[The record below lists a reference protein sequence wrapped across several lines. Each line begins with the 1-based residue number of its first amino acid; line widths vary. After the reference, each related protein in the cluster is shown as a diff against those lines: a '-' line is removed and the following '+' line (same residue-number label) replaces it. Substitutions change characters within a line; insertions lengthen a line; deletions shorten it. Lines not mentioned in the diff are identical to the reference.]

1 MGWRNLKKVK
11 EDLTMRVAIL
21 SHFQSFAPSYAL
33 AVGWYERAKML
44 EYFGVDFTFFTAKNC
59 PPGSYPNQQSV
70 LYTIP
75 GSRPYKEKVERFTNQ
90 YIELL
95 ADYDVVLTPDIIYQR
110 KGNFLAWN
118 QAARNAAR
126 VIRPWW
132 CHWIHSSWVQR
143 PNNINFKDPDSL
155 RFTMMDRSF
164 LVYLNEAESHQLCQM
179 YDTEPKWVRHV
190 HNAKDPR
197 VFFDMHP
204 FSWHIIKQLKLYEK
218 EAVCIFPHCSTRMDA
233 KGIDSVIRVMAGLKR
248 AGLSVGLVF
257 CNANARKVQH
267 EIGEKRQFIADRG
280 LVEGKDYMFT
290 HELDEYRPMPRQVV
304 RDLMQVSNLFVFGSW
319 RETTGNVFQEAQ
331 ITGNLLVLNQHLPCL
346 QELADKN
353 RTIWLDTSY
362 KTPGRMDGQTGDLQ
376 QVNYL
381 PNEEPYFDH
390 LAKVRI
396 IPNLWP
402 KTHMWA
408 FSFERIW
415 HTQFKPLLDEAYKM
429 AHSIDPPDMPKTEV
443 LEVDAPEHMGEACE
457 LREEGGASC

>member
-1 MGWRNLKKVK
+1 
-11 EDLTMRVAIL
+11 MRVAIL

-443 LEVDAPEHMGEACE
+443 LEVDAPEHTGEACE